1 MAAKH
6 DSGSIVESVFADEE
20 SESVS
25 ARSEPPSK
33 LKRDPRK
40 RKFIRSQPMSTPTVT
55 VIALGKAAGLTL
67 SQRDVSNTRSK
78 IRMEKKRGDKRIV
91 KRARK
96 VSAKTT
102 FVRSL
107 PITVPTSEVVALGT
121 AAGFTN
127 LRAKHVWQIRSYM
140 KMLGIRGPR
149 TIPGSLPLAPGPIKE
164 LSPSLSPP
172 KTAKSPKLV
181 SHEQELDAALAFRRF
196 VRRLGTEY
204 ARRLLDQIESEE

>member
-1 MAAKH
+1 MAKH

-33 LKRDPRK
+33 LIKRDPRK
-40 RKFIRSQPMSTPTVT
+40 RKFIRGQPMSTPIAT

-78 IRMEKKRGDKRIV
+78 LRMEKKKGDRRIV

-127 LRAKHVWQIRSYM
+127 LRAGHVWQIRSHM

-164 LSPSLSPP
+164 LSSLGAP
-172 KTAKSPKLV
+172 KTAKTPKLV